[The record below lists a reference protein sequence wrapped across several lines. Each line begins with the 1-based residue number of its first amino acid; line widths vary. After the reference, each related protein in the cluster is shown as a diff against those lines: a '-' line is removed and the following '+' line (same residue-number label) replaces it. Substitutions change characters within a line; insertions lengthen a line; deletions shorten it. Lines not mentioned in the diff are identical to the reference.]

1 MHTNNTSLPTVRL
14 QVVTHRNEIRIA
26 IYCKVNPNLNQIIK
40 ALPDARWSKS
50 LHAWHIPLTKLSYTS
65 LKQAVHGKALLHD
78 VALRNYLQHHRKIA
92 AIQPKAIA
100 KPELAKPTAPI
111 QPLPVATVKAASKI
125 SDENLVEL
133 AKYIQHLQLHAY
145 SKSTIKTYRVE
156 FMQLLKRIGTIPV
169 KSLTANNIKRYMQIV
184 LAQDQVSEHTAH
196 SRLNALKYYFEQ
208 VLGQDKFFY
217 EIPRPKKP
225 LQLPNV
231 MGQNDISKL
240 FTVLHNVKHK
250 AILFTAYSAGLRV
263 SEVVQLKMADIDS
276 DRMVIKVVDAK
287 GKKDRYVGLSQV
299 VLEVL
304 RNYLKLCHPRPK
316 VYLFEGDIPGTPYAA
331 RSAQK
336 VFQRAKQEAGIQK
349 QLSFHSLRHSYAT
362 HLLEKGIDIRFI
374 KDMLG
379 HFSIKTTERYTHVS
393 KVKAVSIVSPLD
405 DLFNQGYIGISDIV
419 EDQKQ
424 VELGKLGNGR
434 TKK

>member
-1 MHTNNTSLPTVRL
+1 MHTNNTALPKVTL
-14 QVVTHRNEIRIA
+14 QGVTHRNEMRMV
-26 IYCKVNPNLNQIIK
+26 IYCKVNLNINKIIK
-40 ALPDARWSKS
+40 TLPDARWSKS
-50 LHAWHIPLTKLSYTS
+50 LHGWHVPLTKQSYGA
-65 LKQAVHGKALLHD
+65 LQQALRGKALIYD
-78 VALRNYLQHHRKIA
+78 VALRNYLQHYRKVA
-92 AIQPKAIA
+92 AIQPKAIV

-111 QPLPVATVKAASKI
+111 KKLPVATVKAASKI
-125 SDENLVEL
+125 SNENLVEL

-156 FMQLLKRIGTIPV
+156 FMQLLKRIGNIPV
-169 KSLTANNIKRYMQIV
+169 RSLTTNHIKRYMQIV
-184 LAQDQVSEHTAH
+184 LEHDEVSEHTAH

-208 VLGQDKFFY
+208 VLKQDKFFY

-240 FTVLHNVKHK
+240 FTVLNNVKHK

-263 SEVVQLKMADIDS
+263 SEVVQLKIADIDS

-304 RNYLKLCHPRPK
+304 RNYLKLCKPRPK
-316 VYLFEGDIPGTPYAA
+316 VYLFEGDIPGTPYAS

-405 DLFNQGYIGISDIV
+405 DLFNQGYIGIRDIAV
-419 EDQKQ
+419 EKEVQ
-424 VELGKLGNGR
+424 EPAKLGSGR
-434 TKK
+434 SKK

>member
-1 MHTNNTSLPTVRL
+1 
-14 QVVTHRNEIRIA
+14 
-26 IYCKVNPNLNQIIK
+26 
-40 ALPDARWSKS
+40 
-50 LHAWHIPLTKLSYTS
+50 
-65 LKQAVHGKALLHD
+65 
-78 VALRNYLQHHRKIA
+78 
-92 AIQPKAIA
+92 
-100 KPELAKPTAPI
+100 
-111 QPLPVATVKAASKI
+111 
-125 SDENLVEL
+125 
-133 AKYIQHLQLHAY
+133 
-145 SKSTIKTYRVE
+145 
-156 FMQLLKRIGTIPV
+156 
-169 KSLTANNIKRYMQIV
+169 
-184 LAQDQVSEHTAH
+184 
-196 SRLNALKYYFEQ
+196 LKYYFEQ
-208 VLGQDKFFY
+208 VLKQDKFFY

-240 FTVLHNVKHK
+240 FTVLNNVKHK

-263 SEVVQLKMADIDS
+263 SEVVQLKIADIDS

-316 VYLFEGDIPGTPYAA
+316 VYLFEGDIPGTPYAS

-405 DLFNQGYIGISDIV
+405 DLFNQGYIGIRDIAV
-419 EDQKQ
+419 EKEVQ
-424 VELGKLGNGR
+424 EPAKLGSGR
-434 TKK
+434 SKK